1 MSISHYHEIV
11 RQDDRICLC
20 LGVREGVPEEVI
32 SVRTSELCAGE
43 SGVGGRILGRR
54 KDLCKGPE
62 AKGTTERRGEKIPS

>member
-1 MSISHYHEIV
+1 M
-11 RQDDRICLC
+11 
-20 LGVREGVPEEVI
+20 GVREGVPEEVI

-43 SGVGGRILGRR
+43 SRVGGRILGRR